1 MSVANLSSDPNW
13 PRANTLLT
21 STISELAIIGVPA
34 SATALSPT
42 SAHLTPAAIRD
53 ALAKYST
60 YAGSTDT
67 ELQTSG
73 ITDLGDISSPDH
85 ADGEARVTTAVAGL
99 LKTYKLLLA
108 LGGDNSIT
116 YSVAV
121 GLFPDLSKIGLITFD
136 AHHDLRDGNSNGS
149 PIWRLIEAGL
159 PGENIVQIG
168 LSDFANSGSYAR
180 RAKEAG
186 ITTIHRAELRNRKM
200 IDVVAQALE
209 IAGAGGREIYVDID
223 VDVCDRSVAPACPAS
238 VPGGISAD
246 ELRQAAN
253 LVARDARV
261 RAIDITEI
269 DAASDTAD
277 GRTVRLAALL
287 VLEIAAGL
295 AASQR

>member
-1 MSVANLSSDPNW
+1 MSVAKLSSDPNW

-42 SAHLTPAAIRD
+42 SAHLTPAAIRE

-60 YAGSTDT
+60 YAGSNDT
-67 ELQTSG
+67 ELQESG
-73 ITDLGDISSPDH
+73 ITDLGDIESPDH
-85 ADGEARVTTAVAGL
+85 EAGEARVASAVAGL
-99 LKTYKLLLA
+99 LNKHKILLA

-116 YSVAV
+116 YSVAA
-121 GLFPDLSKIGLITFD
+121 GIFPDLSKVGLITFD

-168 LSDFANSGSYAR
+168 LSDFANSGPYAR
-180 RAKEAG
+180 RAKDAG
-186 ITTIHRAELRNRKM
+186 ITTVHRAEIRDRKM
-200 IDVVAQALE
+200 SDVVAQALA
-209 IAGAGGREIYVDID
+209 IAGANGREIYVDID

-253 LVARDARV
+253 LVARDSRV

-269 DAASDTAD
+269 DAASDATD